1 MILHPAA
8 HSFCLLMR
16 INLRVVLLGILFIP
30 KHLKLFACGKPSRN
44 SFNKSC
50 EGYRTQGTPKIT
62 QSTKR
67 EAKA

>member
-16 INLRVVLLGILFIP
+16 INLSGVLLGILFIP

-44 SFNKSC
+44 SSNKSC

-62 QSTKR
+62 QSTKGG
-67 EAKA
+67 

>member
-1 MILHPAA
+1 MILHPAV

-16 INLRVVLLGILFIP
+16 INLRVVLLKILFIP

-44 SFNKSC
+44 SANNSC

-62 QSTKR
+62 QFTKGG
-67 EAKA
+67 